1 MKKIITPLIIVLVL
15 AGLSFFAFSK
25 FKSGEIIQDP
35 MDKTSVSEKQGTT
48 TKTGK
53 ITTEN
58 GNYFLTEA
66 GKVPELIETMTVDL
80 SAYVGKTVT
89 VEGKYSGDTLFVGS
103 VK

>member
-15 AGLSFFAFSK
+15 AGLGFFAFSK
-25 FKSGEIIQDP
+25 LKSGELVQEP
-35 MDKTSVSEKQGTT
+35 VEKSTVSDKQGST

-58 GNYFLTEA
+58 GSFYLTET

-80 SAYVGKTVT
+80 SAYVGQTVT

>member
-15 AGLSFFAFSK
+15 TALGFFAFSK
-25 FKSGEIIQDP
+25 FKSGELVQDP
-35 MDKTSVSEKQGTT
+35 VEKTSVSEKQGTT

-53 ITTEN
+53 ITAEN
-58 GNYFLTEA
+58 GNFYLTES